1 LLTIG
6 SRRRDQRL
14 RDQQQFKAFE
24 MSEES
29 NLLPS
34 GLPRIGSLEMRGIT
48 KRFPGVLANDAVDF
62 DVNAGEIHALL
73 GENGAGKSTL
83 MKILYGLYQPE
94 EGEILLDGRP
104 IRIHSPTDSI
114 SHGIGMIHQH
124 FMLVDNM
131 TVAENVALG
140 LRSSRAPRVDLDVV
154 SARIR
159 ELTQRYGLK
168 VEPETI
174 ITKLAVGER
183 QRVEIIKALYRGAA
197 LLVLDEPTAV
207 LTPQEVDDIF
217 AIFRQMSADGHA
229 LIFISHK
236 LDEIMELTDRVTVL
250 RNGRVVGERR
260 TSEVTKEEL
269 ANMMVGR
276 EVLLTRQRPP
286 AKLGPVRLALENV
299 SAINP
304 DGKYVLRNINLEL
317 RSGEI
322 VGVAG
327 ISGNGQRPLARA
339 VAGLRPTESGRI
351 LLDGRDVTRMS
362 AAAMFDA
369 GLSYIP
375 EERMHDGVI
384 KDFTV
389 AENLILQDHVRK
401 PFSRSIFLD
410 FQQIAQHAK
419 ELITAYNVKTPS
431 QETPVK
437 NLSGGNIQKLILARE
452 LARKP
457 RVLIA
462 AQPTRG
468 VDIGATEYIH
478 NQLLSQRGEG
488 LATLLISEDLDEV
501 KALSDRIVVL
511 YGGEIMGIVES
522 DAVSR
527 GELGLM
533 MAGERRVEPEA
544 ETMPA
549 D

>member
-1 LLTIG
+1 
-6 SRRRDQRL
+6 
-14 RDQQQFKAFE
+14 
-24 MSEES
+24 
-29 NLLPS
+29 
-34 GLPRIGSLEMRGIT
+34 
-48 KRFPGVLANDAVDF
+48 
-62 DVNAGEIHALL
+62 
-73 GENGAGKSTL
+73 
-83 MKILYGLYQPE
+83 
-94 EGEILLDGRP
+94 
-104 IRIHSPTDSI
+104 
-114 SHGIGMIHQH
+114 
-124 FMLVDNM
+124 
-131 TVAENVALG
+131 
-140 LRSSRAPRVDLDVV
+140 
-154 SARIR
+154 
-159 ELTQRYGLK
+159 
-168 VEPETI
+168 
-174 ITKLAVGER
+174 
-183 QRVEIIKALYRGAA
+183 
-197 LLVLDEPTAV
+197 LVLDEPTAV

-533 MAGERRVEPEA
+533 MAGEQRVEPEA